1 MEYDKKKFKEDSR
14 GALVPLNLV
23 KEIDITRDDLIIE
36 IVKRS
41 EELNKILNEFKVKA
55 MADIQAFVD
64 LSAEKYEVKIGGTK
78 GNVTLI
84 SYDGRYKVSRSIN
97 DYIVFD
103 ERLQVAKQLI
113 DECIKRWSGEGMNEY
128 LKVIVDSAF
137 QVDKTGNISV
147 ERILTLRRHDI
158 KDPQWLKAMEA
169 ISDSITVTGSKAYI
183 RIYKRD
189 DAGKYHQI
197 NLDLAAI

>member
-1 MEYDKKKFKEDSR
+1 MDFDKTQYKEDSTGSLR
-14 GALVPLNLV
+14 PISLI
-23 KEIDITRDDLIIE
+23 KEIDLVRDDVVME
-36 IVKRS
+36 IVKKS
-41 EELNKILNEFKVKA
+41 EDLNKVLTDFKVNS
-55 MADIQAFVD
+55 MADIQAFID
-64 LSAEKYEVKIGGTK
+64 LSAEKYDVKIGGTK
-78 GNVTLI
+78 GNVTLL
-84 SYDGRYKVSRSIN
+84 SYDGKYKVTRAIN

-128 LKVIVDSAF
+128 LKVIVDDAF

-147 ERILTLRRHDI
+147 ERILGLRRHDI
-158 KDPQWLKAMEA
+158 KDPQWIKAMEA

-189 DAGKYHQI
+189 TDGKYSQI